1 MPAAY
6 ACQQLLQETPET
18 PPRCWWRVWF
28 AGPKDRHSTASA
40 VVLGMSFSGKIPQ
53 GGQDNGLL
61 RSLKPIATKPKHPSS
76 AAPVLPDSP
85 FQPTSQSH
93 VAALANSL
101 MRHGSSDAALD
112 KAAPLTPVLQ
122 DSPYQPSSHR
132 HVTQLAGVYAEHAGN
147 NSSAKPSTP
156 QHTPVLADSGDF
168 QPGSRSHVA
177 QLISQVTSRLQ
188 EQSNGSSSNSSSA
201 AAQHQLPGD
210 LPYQPDSKSHVAEL
224 VKTFKQTPSS
234 PAGDSSSTRRPAPV
248 HGSTPHN
255 TPLARTAVGTFFTTQ
270 QQQGGPAG
278 QVQPIPQDLA
288 SSSDPMGA
296 VATAAPG
303 SPQII
308 HLSYGKAAPFKGVPG
323 TSRVAAVAH
332 HLEQQ
337 CAMDSEGTGSASNS
351 STASSSAACGALPGS
366 GSGACAA
373 HGSSSS
379 HAGVAASSSCVIQS
393 AATPEVSH
401 DGMNVRML
409 PPSRKPQV
417 VAARLSG
424 ITLEGAKVV
433 LERTASAEVAVSLAS
448 DTGQN
453 MNPLYRPTSEG
464 LDMTGCGGV
473 QE

>member
-1 MPAAY
+1 M
-6 ACQQLLQETPET
+6 
-18 PPRCWWRVWF
+18 
-28 AGPKDRHSTASA
+28 AS
-40 VVLGMSFSGKIPQ
+40 SGKIPQ
-53 GGQDNGLL
+53 GSQDNSLL
-61 RSLKPIATKPKHPSS
+61 RSLKPITTKPKQPSS

-93 VAALANSL
+93 VAALASSL
-101 MRHGSSDAALD
+101 MRHGSSDLALD
-112 KAAPLTPVLQ
+112 KAAPLTHVLQ
-122 DSPYQPSSHR
+122 DSPYQPSSHK
-132 HVTQLAGVYAEHAGN
+132 HVAQLAGVYAEQAGN

-156 QHTPVLADSGDF
+156 QHTPVLADSGGF

-188 EQSNGSSSNSSSA
+188 EQSNGSSSNSNSNSTST
-201 AAQHQLPGD
+201 QHQLPGD
-210 LPYQPDSKSHVAEL
+210 LPYQPDSKAHVAEL
-224 VKTFKQTPSS
+224 MKTFKQTPSS
-234 PAGDSSSTRRPAPV
+234 PAADSSSTRRTAPV
-248 HGSTPHN
+248 HGFTPHN

-278 QVQPIPQDLA
+278 QGQPTPQDLA
-288 SSSDPMGA
+288 SSSDP
-296 VATAAPG
+296 TAAPG
-303 SPQII
+303 ALQII
-308 HLSYGKAAPFKGVPG
+308 HLSYGKAAPFKGMPG
-323 TSRVAAVAH
+323 ASRVAAVAH
-332 HLEQQ
+332 QLEQQ
-337 CAMDSEGTGSASNS
+337 CTVDNEGTGSASNS

-373 HGSSSS
+373 HGSNSS
-379 HAGVAASSSCVIQS
+379 HAGVGASPSCVIQS

-401 DGMNVRML
+401 DGMNVRLL

-424 ITLEGAKVV
+424 ITLEGAKVA

-448 DTGQN
+448 DSGQN

-464 LDMTGCGGV
+464 LDMTGCVGV

>member
-1 MPAAY
+1 
-6 ACQQLLQETPET
+6 
-18 PPRCWWRVWF
+18 
-28 AGPKDRHSTASA
+28 
-40 VVLGMSFSGKIPQ
+40 MSSSGKIPQ

-93 VAALANSL
+93 VAALANSF
-101 MRHGSSDAALD
+101 MRHGSSDAALV

-132 HVTQLAGVYAEHAGN
+132 HVAQLAGVYAEHAGN

-156 QHTPVLADSGDF
+156 QHTPVLADS
-168 QPGSRSHVA
+168 
-177 QLISQVTSRLQ
+177 
-188 EQSNGSSSNSSSA
+188 
-201 AAQHQLPGD
+201 
-210 LPYQPDSKSHVAEL
+210 
-224 VKTFKQTPSS
+224 
-234 PAGDSSSTRRPAPV
+234 
-248 HGSTPHN
+248 
-255 TPLARTAVGTFFTTQ
+255 AVGTFFTTQ

-332 HLEQQ
+332 QLEQQ

-448 DTGQN
+448 DSGQN